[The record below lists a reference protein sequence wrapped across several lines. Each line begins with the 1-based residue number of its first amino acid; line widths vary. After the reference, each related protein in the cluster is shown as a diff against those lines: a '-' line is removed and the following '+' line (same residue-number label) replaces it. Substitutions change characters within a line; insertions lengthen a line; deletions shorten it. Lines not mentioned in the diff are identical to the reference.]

1 MQQEEAARHQ
11 KIQGLHEKAQQ
22 QQGLMF
28 HTVIK
33 YTESVRL
40 VGVRDHLALMGSLFP
55 LFLVNVPHSTRDVML
70 CTAACSC
77 ISHLCL
83 DSVKLPITARQI
95 MLHLIRDFGID
106 GGLLSSTER
115 VPLRLSEKTG
125 EWSFVSSEEKKDDD
139 ANPATVSSHVVGR
152 FNGAGARAN
161 LLNLIALSAHDEG
174 FELLSFKVAAVLS
187 ALEVRQ
193 GGGSDIRPFL
203 KLMKLQTSNEQ
214 IKIQALKILK
224 LEAELDN
231 MMGGNVVKHVD
242 HEGTATATTTT
253 TTTRTHDDDGDL
265 TIFLDGLAV
274 KMASASQ
281 KEVISRLR
289 SEAAGLDIQKIVA
302 CQCALGSLLNFKASG
317 SLAVLGKILT
327 NPNFNTRSHINQ
339 VAGVFEYLA
348 SCNLTPNVILR
359 GREALS
365 TPFFE
370 AGDQCRKA
378 LATLRSTPVG
388 VTEATGDAWSYLSSK
403 KQTDI
408 DEALHAAVENVH
420 RTLQEQGVVPL
431 GPSTTPYDI
440 HHSFHE
446 HLGLDVVG
454 ARALVAVHALMQ
466 DSQSHRHLSTSTL

>member
-11 KIQGLHEKAQQ
+11 KIQDLHEKAQQ
-22 QQGLMF
+22 QQGQMF

-40 VGVRDHLALMGSLFP
+40 VGVRDHLALVGSFFP

-70 CTAACSC
+70 CTAAYSC

-161 LLNLIALSAHDEG
+161 LLNLVALSAHDEG

-187 ALEVRQ
+187 ALEVRH

-214 IKIQALKILK
+214 IKTQALKIIK

-242 HEGTATATTTT
+242 HEGTAT
-253 TTTRTHDDDGDL
+253 TTRTHDDEDL
-265 TIFLDGLAV
+265 TNFLDGLAV
-274 KMASASQ
+274 KMVSASQ
-281 KEVISRLR
+281 KGVISRLR

-348 SCNLTPNVILR
+348 SCNLTPNLILR

-370 AGDQCRKA
+370 ASAQCREA

-403 KQTDI
+403 KQTDT
-408 DEALHAAVENVH
+408 DEALHAAVEKVH

-431 GPSTTPYDI
+431 GPSTTPDDI

-454 ARALVAVHALMQ
+454 ARALAAVHALMQ
-466 DSQSHRHLSTSTL
+466 DSQSHRRLSSSTL